1 MYVDTSTIKQNGKS
15 YTRHLLRQSYREK
28 RKVKHRTIA
37 NLSRCTPDELE
48 AIRLALRHKK
58 DLTQIAS
65 IKESVVTRQGLS
77 IGAVWLVYEVS
88 RRLGIVD
95 ALGKSREGTLA
106 LWQVIARVINRGSRL
121 SAVRLAGSHVAC
133 DVLNLDKFNEDDL
146 YENLDWLCENK
157 EKIEGNLFQ
166 KRHGQKKPE
175 LYLYDVTSCYLEGE
189 QNVLAAFGLNR
200 DGKKGKKILVIG
212 LLCDGEGIPLS
223 VEVFTGNT
231 NDTKTFASQVR
242 KVSERFGGG
251 EVIFVGDRGMIRGRQ
266 IEELGLYGFRYITAI
281 TKPQIEGLLQKG
293 IIQRGL
299 FDCEL
304 AEVCTQEGL
313 RYILRCNPV
322 RAREVCENRE
332 GKYKSL
338 CKKVEEANRYLGEH
352 PRASGEKALERLR
365 GRCRQLKISDWV
377 ILTVQG
383 REIQVARDEEALME
397 IAKLD
402 GCYVLKTD
410 VSQEKATKEVIHER
424 YKDLTLVE
432 QAFRMSKTVLLE
444 LRPVHVRKESRTRG
458 HAFVVMMAYWIAKE
472 LSVYWQSFNM
482 TVEEGINELSSLC
495 LEEIHI
501 NGVAR
506 YHQIPQPRASVQQ
519 LLDATR
525 VKLPTTIPSK
535 GVVVTTK
542 KKLQNRRVTS

>member
-121 SAVRLAGSHVAC
+121 SAVRLAGSHAAC

-146 YENLDWLCENK
+146 YENLDWLCENQ

-242 KVSERFGGG
+242 KVSGRFGGG

-458 HAFVVMMAYWIAKE
+458 HTFVVMMAYWIAKE

-482 TVEEGINELSSLC
+482 TVEDGINELSSLC

>member
-37 NLSRCTPDELE
+37 NLSRCTPDEIE

-121 SAVRLAGSHVAC
+121 SAVRLAGSHAAC

-146 YENLDWLCENK
+146 YENLDWLCENQ

-242 KVSERFGGG
+242 KVSGRFGGG

-482 TVEEGINELSSLC
+482 TVEDGINELSSLC

>member
-37 NLSRCTPDELE
+37 NLSRCTPDEIE

-146 YENLDWLCENK
+146 YENLDWLCENQ

-242 KVSERFGGG
+242 KVSGRFGGG

-482 TVEEGINELSSLC
+482 TVEDGINELSSLC

>member
-1 MYVDTSTIKQNGKS
+1 MYVDTSTIKQNGKT

-37 NLSRCTPDELE
+37 NLSRCTPDEIE

-65 IKESVVTRQGLS
+65 IKESVVIRQGLS

-146 YENLDWLCENK
+146 YENLDWLCENQ

-166 KRHGQKKPE
+166 KRHGRKKPE

-189 QNVLAAFGLNR
+189 QDVLAAFGLNR

-299 FDCEL
+299 FDGEL

-338 CKKVEEANRYLGEH
+338 WKKVEEANRYLGEH

-377 ILTVQG
+377 ILPVQG

-482 TVEEGINELSSLC
+482 TVEDGINELSSLC

>member
-1 MYVDTSTIKQNGKS
+1 M
-15 YTRHLLRQSYREK
+15 
-28 RKVKHRTIA
+28 
-37 NLSRCTPDELE
+37 
-48 AIRLALRHKK
+48 
-58 DLTQIAS
+58 
-65 IKESVVTRQGLS
+65 
-77 IGAVWLVYEVS
+77 
-88 RRLGIVD
+88 
-95 ALGKSREGTLA
+95 
-106 LWQVIARVINRGSRL
+106 
-121 SAVRLAGSHVAC
+121 
-133 DVLNLDKFNEDDL
+133 
-146 YENLDWLCENK
+146 
-157 EKIEGNLFQ
+157 
-166 KRHGQKKPE
+166 
-175 LYLYDVTSCYLEGE
+175 
-189 QNVLAAFGLNR
+189 LAAFGLNR

-299 FDCEL
+299 FDREL

-338 CKKVEEANRYLGEH
+338 CKKGEEANRYLGEH

-424 YKDLTLVE
+424 YKDLALVE

-444 LRPVHVRKESRTRG
+444 LRPVRVRKESRTRG

-482 TVEEGINELSSLC
+482 TVEDGINELSSLC
-495 LEEIHI
+495 LEEIRI